1 MVSLGGF
8 SPASA
13 ASDGNT
19 DPENF
24 RAELPA
30 IQNTGAYSC
39 DPAACLLVA
48 SPGSIEIPEGA
59 ESAGWSTTFRH
70 ATALNIL
77 TLNGVNGP
85 VSKVE
90 ITAPEGVS
98 LAGVRI
104 FDLYSGISGEI
115 SEGSA
120 SITINCSP
128 AIEAEGTATV
138 AFSSWGADIPDGAE
152 ISVTVNGSTGTVIP
166 CDGGLSLGEG
176 RVNTLTADFSGGSEV
191 PPTPPAGLTGS
202 WLVGAADNNGD
213 WVLMTSTQVSSYF
226 DGLPTDV
233 RGNALS
239 LGGGNFSGIEGIEE
253 CVWTIEEQPGG
264 YSLRAGNGS
273 YLEITGAKK
282 VRASQTA
289 AVLDIVRNSDGTVE
303 ISNPSHPEH
312 GTLQYNVSAPRF
324 TTYTSS
330 QAPVS
335 LIPWD
340 REAGAAIIID
350 KPEATVDAEATSV
363 SFTYSAVGLSSQ
375 VSADVSSDP
384 DGIVRS
390 VSLASGRLTVSL
402 NPNQDERIKH
412 AAIIL
417 AADGASAEA
426 GITQLARSSGG
437 EGDGGETGDQPG
449 WLELPAY
456 QGTEDYL
463 LTFRAGGKRNYSYYY
478 DTDWYSSM
486 WVAYPLY
493 ADVIGSGRSDEWAP
507 NPDIPESEQ
516 INVWDGS
523 YGVNVSGTIYS
534 RGHQIANGDRN
545 GNSAMRRQTFY
556 ATNSTPQIQDRF
568 NGGIWN
574 NLENAIQGLA
584 EGRDTVYVAT
594 GPVFRTVGGSEDIK
608 WIQPS
613 HDSKK
618 APVPNYYWKA
628 VLKVRRSGGT
638 VTDAMAVGFWF
649 EHRQYSD
656 SYENYTMSVDEIE
669 RLTGF
674 DLFSNLPEPVESAA
688 ETNTSWT
695 TFKNY
700 K

>member
-1 MVSLGGF
+1 M
-8 SPASA
+8 
-13 ASDGNT
+13 
-19 DPENF
+19 
-24 RAELPA
+24 
-30 IQNTGAYSC
+30 
-39 DPAACLLVA
+39 
-48 SPGSIEIPEGA
+48 EIPEGA
-59 ESAGWSTTFRH
+59 ASAEWSTTFRH
-70 ATALNIL
+70 ATALNVL
-77 TLNGVNGP
+77 TLDGVNGT
-85 VSKVE
+85 VSKIE

-128 AIEAEGTATV
+128 ALEAEGTAAV
-138 AFSSWGADIPDGAE
+138 AFSSWGADIPDGAG
-152 ISVTVNGSTGTVIP
+152 ISVTVNGTTSTVIP
-166 CDGGLSLGEG
+166 CDGGFSLVEG
-176 RVNTLTADFSGGSEV
+176 RINTLAADFSGGSEV

-233 RGNALS
+233 RGSALS
-239 LGGGNFSGIEGIEE
+239 LGGGNFSSIDGIEK

-264 YSLRAGNGS
+264 YSMRAANGS

-282 VRASQTA
+282 VRASETA

-312 GTLQYNVSAPRF
+312 GTLQYNISAPRF

-340 REAGAAIIID
+340 REAGASIIID
-350 KPEATVDAEATSV
+350 KPDATVDAEATSV

-402 NPNQDERIKH
+402 NPNQDERVKH
-412 AAIIL
+412 ATVTL
-417 AADGASAEA
+417 AADGAYAKA
-426 GITQLARSSGG
+426 GITQLARSG
-437 EGDGGETGDQPG
+437 EGGGGETEGQPG

-493 ADVIGSGRSDEWAP
+493 ADAMGSGRSDNWAP

-534 RGHQIANGDRN
+534 RGHQIANGHRN
-545 GNSAMRRQTFY
+545 GNSAKRRQTF
-556 ATNSTPQIQDRF
+556 
-568 NGGIWN
+568 
-574 NLENAIQGLA
+574 
-584 EGRDTVYVAT
+584 
-594 GPVFRTVGGSEDIK
+594 
-608 WIQPS
+608 
-613 HDSKK
+613 
-618 APVPNYYWKA
+618 
-628 VLKVRRSGGT
+628 
-638 VTDAMAVGFWF
+638 
-649 EHRQYSD
+649 
-656 SYENYTMSVDEIE
+656 
-669 RLTGF
+669 
-674 DLFSNLPEPVESAA
+674 
-688 ETNTSWT
+688 
-695 TFKNY
+695 
-700 K
+700 

>member
-1 MVSLGGF
+1 MKSPRPKASA
-8 SPASA
+8 SPAS
-13 ASDGNT
+13 G
-19 DPENF
+19 
-24 RAELPA
+24 
-30 IQNTGAYSC
+30 YSTS
-39 DPAACLLVA
+39 PA
-48 SPGSIEIPEGA
+48 SP
-59 ESAGWSTTFRH
+59 
-70 ATALNIL
+70 
-77 TLNGVNGP
+77 
-85 VSKVE
+85 
-90 ITAPEGVS
+90 
-98 LAGVRI
+98 
-104 FDLYSGISGEI
+104 EI

-128 AIEAEGTATV
+128 ALEAEGTAAV
-138 AFSSWGADIPDGAE
+138 AFSSWGADIPDGAG
-152 ISVTVNGSTGTVIP
+152 ISVTVNGTTSTVIP
-166 CDGGLSLGEG
+166 CDGGFSLVEG
-176 RVNTLTADFSGGSEV
+176 RINTLTADFSGGSET
-191 PPTPPAGLTGS
+191 PPTPPSGLIGS

-253 CVWTIEEQPGG
+253 CVWTIGGAAGRRLQPARRQRQLSGNHRSEESPRIGDRGRPRHSPELRRHGGNQQSVTPGARHAAIQHQ
-264 YSLRAGNGS
+264 RAP
-273 YLEITGAKK
+273 L
-282 VRASQTA
+282 
-289 AVLDIVRNSDGTVE
+289 
-303 ISNPSHPEH
+303 
-312 GTLQYNVSAPRF
+312 

-340 REAGAAIIID
+340 REAGASIIID
-350 KPEATVDAEATSV
+350 KPDATVDAEATSV

-375 VSADVSSDP
+375 VSANVSSDP

-390 VSLASGRLTVSL
+390 VSVASGRLTVSL
-402 NPNQDERIKH
+402 NPNQDERVKH
-412 AAIIL
+412 ATVTL
-417 AADGASAEA
+417 AADGAYAKA
-426 GITQLARSSGG
+426 GITQLARSGGG
-437 EGDGGETGDQPG
+437 EGGGGETEGQPG

-463 LTFRAGGKRNYSYYY
+463 LTFRAGGKRNYSYFY

-493 ADVIGSGRSDEWAP
+493 ADAMGSGRSDNWAP

-545 GNSAMRRQTFY
+545 GNSAMQRQTFY

-674 DLFSNLPEPVESAA
+674 DLFSNLPDTMESAA